1 MPIPPGTKFHGVAPG
16 VETENR
22 GSASRNANRDA
33 YTIEDFGGGGGTF
46 EYKGST
52 SASNVLTFT
61 ELPVPG
67 DTITIAGVP
76 ITFTNGNPPP
86 GANGIRCTPGIGLSV
101 LINLLRQFFEN
112 SPTTTQ
118 LYVETN
124 PLVFGFAITGDS
136 NSLKIVAQE
145 NGSAGNSITTTSETS
160 ACSFSSPTLE
170 GGVDG
175 TQDVVEESNIYIKA
189 VATEVISHGTVVYQV
204 SFDTAT
210 SLPYVSDVSR
220 SITGMVSYLGVGNR
234 VPFGIAYDPDAGGS
248 FNTILP
254 GEVFTVLTFGIIK
267 DVYVYTNE
275 RTGLRPSVGQTLCLA
290 GNKIAL
296 GPYNGDGQPVATM
309 LYPGTN
315 SDFAN
320 DAIVFFHGGIT
331 SPYTRP
337 TVDGVYNENSTRIF
351 GTPLGSGVIDAG
363 SLLAA
368 DDSGTQSGPYTRT
381 AMPVRHFTSSDAA
394 FDIVGISSN
403 PNSGTRENSGV
414 GVCVN
419 GLVGNVTVYDATG
432 AVVVTNENGDPT
444 PLGTIVYAGDG
455 TVNPSHVIT
464 TDPTS
469 GIAVGRIAFDT
480 LPGGLGQDVW
490 TILFEPWRL

>member
-22 GSASRNANRDA
+22 GSASRNAERDA
-33 YTIEDFGGGGGTF
+33 YTIEDFGGSSVF

-76 ITFTNGNPPP
+76 ITFTNGNPPA

-101 LINLLRQFFEN
+101 LIGLLRQFFEN
-112 SPTTTQ
+112 SQTTTQ
-118 LYVETN
+118 LYIETN
-124 PLVFGFAITGDS
+124 PLVFGFNIEGDN
-136 NSLKIVAQE
+136 NSLKIVAQA

-189 VATEVISHGTVVYQV
+189 VATERMSHGTVVYQV

-210 SLPYVSDVSR
+210 SLPYVSDTSR
-220 SITGMVSYLGVGNR
+220 SITGMVGYLGVGNR

-254 GEVFTVLTFGIIK
+254 GDVFTVLTFGIIK

-275 RTGLRPSVGQTLCLA
+275 RTGLRPSVGQTLCLV
-290 GNKIAL
+290 GTKIAL

-337 TVDGVYNENSTRIF
+337 TVDGVYNENSTRIY

-368 DDSGTQSGPYTRT
+368 DDSGQQSGLLQQT

-403 PNSGTRENSGV
+403 PNSNSRENSGV

-432 AVVVTNENGDPT
+432 AVVVTHEPGATT

>member
-16 VETENR
+16 VETENK

-46 EYKGST
+46 EYKGEIP
-52 SASNVLTFT
+52 ASNILTFT
-61 ELPVPG
+61 DQPVPG

-76 ITFTNGNPPP
+76 ITFTAGNPPP
-86 GANGIRCTPGIGLSV
+86 GANGSLIRFTLGETVSQLKA
-101 LINLLRQFFEN
+101 FFQN
-112 SPTTTQ
+112 SFRDQ
-118 LYVETN
+118 RSYVETN
-124 PLVFGFAITGDS
+124 PLVIAFEVPGDF
-136 NSLKIVAQE
+136 NSLQIIAQA

-189 VATEVISHGTVVYQV
+189 VATERMSHGTVVYQV

-210 SLPYVSDVSR
+210 SLPYVSDTSR
-220 SITGMVSYLGVGNR
+220 SITGMVGYLGVGNR

-254 GEVFTVLTFGIIK
+254 GDVFTVLTFGIIK

-275 RTGLRPSVGQTLCLA
+275 RTGLRPSVGQTLCLV
-290 GNKIAL
+290 GTKIAL

-337 TVDGVYNENSTRIF
+337 TVDGVYNENSTRIYA
-351 GTPLGSGVIDAG
+351 TPDGVTSEIDAG
-363 SLLAA
+363 SLLVPISATPSDRNRSA
-368 DDSGTQSGPYTRT
+368 IPC
-381 AMPVRHFTSSDAA
+381 RHYTSSDAA
-394 FDIVGISSN
+394 ASMIGISGNSN
-403 PNSGTRENSGV
+403 RGTRENSGV
-414 GVCVN
+414 SVCVN
-419 GLVGNVTVYDATG
+419 GLVGNITVYDATG
-432 AVVVTNENGDPT
+432 AVVVTHEPGATT